1 MKGLSKVRHNVRCV
15 KYNGFFCLPQRD
27 IYLLNVDK
35 KSTKKRYKICSD
47 LTMKTFN
54 DIGVS
59 LLNIQTY
66 TPFSS
71 VSIVGFKQGNVYWAT
86 IKARII
92 VIFDNV

>member
-1 MKGLSKVRHNVRCV
+1 
-15 KYNGFFCLPQRD
+15 
-27 IYLLNVDK
+27 
-35 KSTKKRYKICSD
+35 
-47 LTMKTFN
+47 MKTLN

-59 LLNIQTY
+59 LLNF

-92 VIFDNV
+92 VIFGNV

>member
-1 MKGLSKVRHNVRCV
+1 
-15 KYNGFFCLPQRD
+15 
-27 IYLLNVDK
+27 
-35 KSTKKRYKICSD
+35 
-47 LTMKTFN
+47 MKTFN